1 MGTGATV
8 QYFRAFI
15 SPPTFTLLTSR
26 LHAFSRSRPPL
37 VLAQQAPA
45 SPVANGGGRVR
56 PGLPVDGGQLLGPP
70 DRYFQHAPAL
80 FRVTEGRDPEG
91 VDGHGTR
98 PVPAH
103 ASLEAGYA
111 AFARTETAGDLA
123 LGLES
128 LRGAEIRVRQPCG
141 NPRSRRRRAALAPDA
156 SGQAFY
162 GRGAGTDAHGRL

>member
-45 SPVANGGGRVR
+45 SPAANGGGRVR

-70 DRYFQHAPAL
+70 DRYFQYAPAFL
-80 FRVTEGRDPEG
+80 GVTEGRDPEG
-91 VDGHGTR
+91 LDGHGAR
-98 PVPAH
+98 PGFAH
-103 ASLEAGYA
+103 AAFEAGHA
-111 AFARTETAGDLA
+111 ASARAETTGGLA

-128 LRGAEIRVRQPCG
+128 LRGTEIRFRQPCG
-141 NPRSRRRRAALAPDA
+141 DPRPRRRRAALAPDA